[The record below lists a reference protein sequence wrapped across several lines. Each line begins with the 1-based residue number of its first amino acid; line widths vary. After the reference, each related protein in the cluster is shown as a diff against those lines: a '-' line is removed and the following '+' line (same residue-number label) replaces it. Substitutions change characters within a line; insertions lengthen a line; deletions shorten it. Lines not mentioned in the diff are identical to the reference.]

1 MNRDFPGGSVVKTAV
16 FTAGGI
22 GLISGGRTKIPYA
35 VQHNHHTH
43 KKKSEKISGLELMQC
58 NSRY

>member
-43 KKKSEKISGLELMQC
+43 TKKSE
-58 NSRY
+58 